1 MNRSTGWIG
10 VARLACAGAAIWLV
24 SGVATAA
31 APAPTLSPVEAL
43 GKALFFDKISTPARS
58 MSCAS
63 CHAPRAGWVGAI
75 AGSNLHGAV
84 YRGAER
90 TRFGDRKPPSS
101 SYASLS
107 PVFHFDAA
115 TGEFVGG
122 NFWDGR
128 ATGERLGSP
137 TAEQALGPHLNP
149 VEQNM
154 PDKQAVCEHV
164 RQSQYATLFAQV
176 YGPASLDC
184 SVAGVD
190 LTYDRFGLA
199 MAAYQGSVEVSPF
212 SSRFD
217 AYWRSCMDAVGDAEA
232 CGTTELND
240 LTLEQAKP
248 LLDPRGILT
257 DQEFAGLLEFSEYC
271 SSCHVSDAP
280 GPGGVP
286 PLFTNH
292 RFSNVGVPK
301 NPENPF
307 YGMDEVYLDDGT
319 PINPLGAAWVDR
331 GLGNFLRTRPEWA
344 SLAEAQDGKFRVPT
358 VRNVDLRPGAGFPK
372 AYMHNGALKSLEEVV
387 HFYNTRDVASAG
399 WAPPEVSANVNR
411 DLFEGKPMGGFELTA
426 EAEAS
431 IVAFLRTLSDG
442 YAIESRVELP
452 LPHFAVF
459 GMIE

>member
-1 MNRSTGWIG
+1 MNRTRGLTRAGLAFAG
-10 VARLACAGAAIWLV
+10 VTVLLAGAVGA
-24 SGVATAA
+24 AQPA
-31 APAPTLSPVEAL
+31 APALSPLERL
-43 GKALFFDKISTPARS
+43 GKSLFFDKISTPARS

-63 CHAPRAGWVGAI
+63 CHAPQAGFVGAI

-101 SYASLS
+101 TYASYS

-154 PDKQAVCEHV
+154 PGKQAVCEHV
-164 RQSQYATLFAQV
+164 RRSSYAPLFEQV
-176 YGPASLDC
+176 YGRASLDC
-184 SVAGVD
+184 SVGGVD

-199 MAAYQGSVEVSPF
+199 MGAFQASVEVSPF

-217 AYWRSCMDAVGDAEA
+217 AYWRACMAAVADAEA
-232 CGTTELND
+232 CGTTELD
-240 LTLEQAKP
+240 ALPLAEAKGV
-248 LLDPRGILT
+248 LDPGGILT
-257 DQEFAGLLEFSEYC
+257 DQEFAGLLEFGEYC
-271 SSCHVSDAP
+271 SACHVSHEP
-280 GPGGVP
+280 GPHGGP

-292 RFSNVGVPK
+292 RFSNIGVPK

-307 YGMDEVYLDDGT
+307 YGMDDVYLDDGT
-319 PINPLGAAWVDR
+319 PINPLGADWVDR
-331 GLGNFLRTRPEWA
+331 GLGAFLRTRVEWA
-344 SLAEAQDGKFRVPT
+344 GLAAANDGKFRVPT
-358 VRNVDLRPGAGFPK
+358 VRNVDKRPGAGFPK
-372 AYMHNGALKSLEEVV
+372 AYMHNGALKSLAEVV
-387 HFYNTRDVASAG
+387 HFYNTRDVAAAG
-399 WAPPEVSANVNR
+399 WPAPEVSANVNR
-411 DLFEGKPMGGFELTA
+411 DLFEGKPMGNFELSA

-442 YAIESRVELP
+442 YSP
-452 LPHFAVF
+452 
-459 GMIE
+459 